1 MKHTHHILFL
11 IILGFFI
18 VEPSNVIANTFS
30 LQNNSGDTISKA
42 KTDKFDG
49 WTEEQYKHYEDSII
63 SKLYPPVVSRRSEE
77 PPSTSVTHDNA
88 IMYSN
93 MSVQNPHVPNTINID
108 KSKEVGEI
116 SINSGTLPS
125 GAKTYEIPISVSPG
139 MKGFTPNIS
148 LVYNSQQG
156 NSTLGMGWSVSGI
169 SMIVRGGKSIYYDG
183 KAEGIK
189 MDNNDSFMLNGVRL
203 IKTDATSGYILYESE
218 QGNIKAKGFISG
230 TTMTYFEVFFP
241 NGDKGV
247 FGSTMNFQNMLFY
260 PLFSLEDLYGN
271 TIRYAYTYS
280 DNHYTISRISYNGCY
295 VDFQYAESREDPI
308 LTYGGGKRVYEPK
321 LLKAITSKHGAKILC
336 TYTLSYS
343 VDKKKSFL
351 TRVDL
356 SANGKSFNPI
366 FFYYGEGLT
375 ATSYTKSET
384 QLLEW
389 YESDAPNMIKVVKG
403 KFDYDSD
410 ADGLIVLPN
419 KNPYWKHYRHSTA
432 FRHSQ
437 NRFDNLY
444 LGDEKIFLYAGL
456 KDNLASPMPNLLTE
470 SGFVDIISGDLEGK
484 QEEYV
489 IKINDLVVN
498 NNDQITFKV
507 YRSNLYSGLARLYTR
522 NYSFPTVY
530 TDADDGKSIQPKYYY
545 AGDFNGD
552 GKMEVLATSVHQPFG
567 DTGKPSKCYV
577 FDLVNDKI
585 LYQSHVFPFNIDF
598 VGVQQSDS
606 DAANNNSDK
615 LLVMDY
621 DGDGKTDI
629 CHINDNGVDVYTFET
644 SGTNIVG
651 AKKIASYTGL
661 NKAALENRRLL
672 MGEFNGDGLIDLLV
686 SPSSQG
692 ADSKWTVYNSKGN
705 GQFDKSTF
713 SGTNNDNSANAGFV
727 IQDVNSDGTTDLIK
741 YSASGF
747 FTYLASNNKIDVCT
761 DYCNYPSTN
770 SILVPTNINSRNSFT
785 QLISLKEGKATKY
798 SFSSDYG
805 KESLLTGVA
814 NSLGVIEKNYY
825 TRANEEGI
833 TSGVYSKGYGATYPY
848 VNIHEPLTLIASS
861 ETYVDGKT
869 TEGNTYRYKNAVVHR
884 QGLGF
889 CGFEEIMSY
898 DNRGRSSVCVY
909 DTNRRG
915 IVKSKSTPTYKG
927 EYEYS
932 VTTQTNRLLKILLT
946 KKTET
951 DLLKNIKV
959 ATSYSYDTYGYPTEE
974 GVTYSDGTT
983 IMKNTLYSQRN
994 TIGDGYYLG
1003 FPINKTSAITREGTT
1018 YTERIFIPAYSHR
1031 QPNVRILYK
1040 NGNAV
1045 KEETFSYDSYGNVIN
1060 SSVKD
1065 FSSTS
1070 RQTTKYEYNLY
1081 GRPTKTTSPMGLVT
1095 RFGYDDFG
1103 RVKTMSDFRGGVT
1116 SYSYDGFGRETSVSY
1131 PDNTHKSITLS
1142 WETDGSNGIY
1152 RRTQETT
1159 GLPKSAIVFD
1169 ALNRDVCTSK
1179 TLLNG
1184 KEQVVLKEYDNDGHL
1199 SGITNPYDKSVSPF
1213 WKSYAYDIYGRV
1225 TSCTESSTAVTKY
1238 EYNGNSITTTSKG
1251 ITQTQAYDAL
1261 GNLISVTDSAGTIT
1275 YQIAPDGNPVS
1286 ITAPGNI
1293 KTTFGYDKYRRRISL
1308 ADPSMGVTTYEYDA
1322 SGNLSKETD
1331 ANGNAK
1337 QYEYDQYNRLL
1348 KSTCPEFTTSYNYNT
1363 VGDLVE
1369 VSTSNGTGSTI
1380 SYDVFGRIKQ
1390 WKQTIQDG
1398 KWLQKDYTYADGNVS
1413 SIEYTSQAGQ
1423 IAKENYVYVDGCL
1436 KEVNLNGTTNV
1447 YSIATLSSHGTA
1459 SSIVSGSITRKYQY
1473 TPAGLLN
1480 ERSGTSHN
1488 KKYQDFSY
1496 TFNVHTLNMMARKDN
1511 LRNLTEDFKYDN
1523 LNRLMSF
1530 GDNSTTYDSKG
1541 NITSQSDVGSF
1552 DYDIPQKPYAVSG
1565 VTLTSE
1571 NMPVCNQE
1579 VEYTSFSRPKSI
1591 SENGYIAD
1599 FSYFADYE
1607 RTKMAISHDNN
1618 NVITRYYMGDCYEL
1632 EVTPTGNKERLYL
1645 GGDYYSAPAVLVKE
1659 NGVDKVYNVLRDN
1672 LGSITHIIAPDDSL
1686 VQELS
1691 YDAWGRLRDPATLQ
1705 VFDSG
1710 NEPELFL
1717 GRGYTGHEHLT
1728 QFGLINM
1735 NARLYDAALG
1745 RFLSPDPYVQMPDF
1759 SQNFNRYS
1767 YCMNNPLKYVDKD
1780 GKSFLL
1786 IAAIVAGAYFGGSAI
1801 NGTFNPTKWNY
1812 GSWKT
1817 YAGMAVGGVAG
1828 YAGAALGTSVAA
1840 AATASGASSIGAGMA
1855 GGMIGGMTSG
1865 AINGAGM
1872 AAISG
1877 GSLDDVM
1884 EGMTFGTVIGGLGGA
1899 ISGGI
1904 GSSIGDFSGVPGS
1917 SFKNAVYE
1925 LGHSTLK
1932 GIATGI
1938 GGGIMMA
1945 AMEGRIDYLWQGVAW
1960 GAALSVGMAGLRIGL
1975 MGTTIVPPGI
1985 EGRFD
1990 ADDNAM
1996 GIRITYPVYRRGG
2009 LLRNWVPGITIGR
2022 NMMVDTRFLNSD
2034 SKSMQSQYY
2043 EILAHERAHVYQ
2055 QKILGRAGF
2064 YLRTMYEYLINPGYS
2079 NNKPYN
2085 NPNCLEYWA
2094 EQYMKLTP

>member
-1 MKHTHHILFL
+1 M
-11 IILGFFI
+11 
-18 VEPSNVIANTFS
+18 
-30 LQNNSGDTISKA
+30 
-42 KTDKFDG
+42 DKFGDF
-49 WTEEQYKHYEDSII
+49 TEEQYKHYEDSII
-63 SKLYPPVVSRRSEE
+63 SRLYPPVVACKSEE
-77 PPSTSVTHDNA
+77 FPSTSATHDNA
-88 IMYSN
+88 VTHGLLP
-93 MSVQNPHVPNTINID
+93 VQNSHVPNAINID

-116 SINSGTLPS
+116 PINSGVLPS
-125 GAKTYEIPISVSPG
+125 GAKTYEIPISVYPG
-139 MKGFTPNIS
+139 MNDFTPNIS

-156 NSTLGMGWSVSGI
+156 NSTLGMGWSISGMP
-169 SMIVRGGKSIYYDG
+169 MIVRGGKNVYYDG

-189 MDNNDSFMLNGVRL
+189 LDNDDTFTLNGVRL
-203 IKTDATSGYILYESE
+203 IRTGTESDHILYESE
-218 QGNIKAKGFISG
+218 QGNVKVKGFISG
-230 TTMTYFEVFFP
+230 TTVTYFEDFFP
-241 NGDKGV
+241 NGNKGI
-247 FGSTMNFQNMLFY
+247 FGNTYNTQKMLFY
-260 PLFSLEDLYGN
+260 PLFSLKDLYGN
-271 TIRYAYTYS
+271 TIRYDYSYS
-280 DNHYTISRISYNGCY
+280 DNHYNISRIYYNGCY
-295 VDFQYAESREDPI
+295 VDIQYSESREDPI
-308 LTYGGGKRVYEPK
+308 LTYSAGKKVYEPK
-321 LLKAITSKHGAKILC
+321 LLKTITSKFRDNILC

-343 VDKKKSFL
+343 VDKEKSLL
-351 TRVDL
+351 TKVDL

-366 FFYYGEGLT
+366 SFYYGEGLT

-384 QLLEW
+384 RLLEW
-389 YESDAPNMIKVVKG
+389 YESDDPNMIKVVKG

-419 KNPYWKHYRHSTA
+419 KNPYWKHYRHSTG

-444 LGDEKIFLYAGL
+444 SGDEKIFLYAGL
-456 KDNLASPMPNLLTE
+456 KDDLASPMPNLLTE
-470 SGFVDIISGDLEGK
+470 KGFVDIISGDLEGK

-489 IKINDLVVN
+489 IKINDQVVN
-498 NNDQITFKV
+498 NNDQVTFNV

-530 TDADDGKSIQPKYYY
+530 TDADKGKSIQPKYYY
-545 AGDFNGD
+545 TGDFNGD

-585 LYQSHVFPFNIDF
+585 LFQSHVFPLNIDF
-598 VGVQQSDS
+598 VGIQQSDP

-629 CHINDNGVDVYTFET
+629 CHINENCVDVYTFET

-672 MGEFNGDGLIDLLV
+672 MGEFNGDGLMDLLV
-686 SPSSQG
+686 SPSSKG
-692 ADSKWTVYNSKGN
+692 GDSKWTVYNSKGN

-747 FTYLASNNKIDVCT
+747 FTYLASNNKVEVCSG
-761 DYCNYPSTN
+761 YCNYASTK

-825 TRANEEGI
+825 SKANEEGI
-833 TSGVYSKGYGATYPY
+833 MGGVYRKGYGATFPY
-848 VNIHEPLTLIASS
+848 VNIHEPMTIIASS
-861 ETYVDGKT
+861 ETYVDGKST
-869 TEGNTYRYKNAVVHR
+869 NGNYYHYKNAVVHR

-889 CGFEEIMSY
+889 CGFEEITSH
-898 DNRGRSSVCVY
+898 DNRGRVSVCVY
-909 DTNRRG
+909 DPNRRG
-915 IVKSKSTPTYKG
+915 VVKSNSTPTSQD

-932 VTTQTNRLLKILLT
+932 VTTQANRLLKILLN

-951 DLLKNIKV
+951 DLLKNIKIS
-959 ATSYSYDTYGYPTEE
+959 TSYSYDTYGYPTEE
-974 GVTYSDGTT
+974 VVSYSDGTVIT
-983 IMKNTLYSQRN
+983 RNILYSHQN

-1003 FPINKTSAITREGTT
+1003 FPVDQNSAITREGMT
-1018 YTERIFIPAYSHR
+1018 YTERMFIPAHSKR

-1045 KEETFSYDSYGNVIN
+1045 KEETYSYNSYGNVIN
-1060 SSVKD
+1060 SSVKN
-1065 FSSTS
+1065 FSSTNN
-1070 RQTTKYEYNLY
+1070 QTTKYEYDLF
-1081 GRPTKTTSPMGLVT
+1081 GKLTKTTSPMGLVT
-1095 RFGYDDFG
+1095 NFGYDDFG
-1103 RVKTMSDFRGGVT
+1103 RLKTMSDFRGGIT
-1116 SYSYDGFGRETSVSY
+1116 SYSYDDFGRETYVTY
-1131 PDNTHKSITLS
+1131 PDKTHKSTTLA
-1142 WETDGSNGIY
+1142 WETDGSDGIY

-1169 ALNRDVCTSK
+1169 ALNRDVCNTK

-1184 KEQVVLKEYDNDGHL
+1184 KELVVLKEYDDDGHL
-1199 SGITNPYDKSVSPF
+1199 SSVSNPYDKSVPPF
-1213 WKSYAYDIYGRV
+1213 GKSYAYDIYDRV

-1238 EYNGNSITTTSKG
+1238 EYDGNSVTTTSKG
-1251 ITQTQAYDAL
+1251 ITQTQTYDAL
-1261 GNLISVTDSAGTIT
+1261 GNLISVTDSAGTIS
-1275 YQIAPDGNPVS
+1275 YQFAPDGNIVS

-1293 KTTFGYDKYRRRISL
+1293 MTRFGYDKFRRRIRL
-1308 ADPSMGVTTYEYDA
+1308 VDPSMGTTTYEYDD

-1331 ANGNAK
+1331 ANGNVK
-1337 QYEYDQYNRLL
+1337 QYEYDLYDRLL
-1348 KSTCPEFTTSYNYNT
+1348 KSTCPEFTTSYKYNT
-1363 VGDLVE
+1363 IGDLVE
-1369 VSTSNGTGSTI
+1369 VATSNGTGETI
-1380 SYDVFGRIKQ
+1380 SYDDFGRIKQ
-1390 WKQTIQDG
+1390 WKQTVQDG

-1413 SIEYTSQAGQ
+1413 SIEYTSQAGR
-1423 IAKENYVYVDGCL
+1423 IAKENYVYVDGNL

-1447 YSIATLSSHGTA
+1447 YSIETLSSHGTA
-1459 SSIVSGSITRKYQY
+1459 SSIVSGNITRKYMY
-1473 TPAGLLN
+1473 TPAGLLSG
-1480 ERSGTSHN
+1480 RSGASPSN
-1488 KKYQDFSY
+1488 QYQDVSY
-1496 TFNVHTLNMMARKDN
+1496 TFNAHTLNMMSRKDN

-1523 LNRLMSF
+1523 LNRLVSF
-1530 GDNSTTYDSKG
+1530 GDKSTTYDCKG

-1565 VTLTSE
+1565 ATLTSE
-1571 NMPVCNQE
+1571 NIPIRNQD

-1591 SENGYIAD
+1591 TENGCVAV
-1599 FSYFADYE
+1599 FSYSADYE
-1607 RTKMAISHDNN
+1607 RTKMAISRDGND
-1618 NVITRYYMGDCYEL
+1618 VITRYYMGGCYEL
-1632 EVTPTGNKERLYL
+1632 ESTPNGNKERLYL

-1659 NGVDKVYNVLRDN
+1659 NGVEKVYNILRDN
-1672 LGSITHIIAPDDSL
+1672 LGSITHVIAPDDSL

-1705 VFDSG
+1705 VFDPG
-1710 NEPELFL
+1710 NEPEPFL

-1767 YCMNNPLKYVDKD
+1767 YCMNNPLKYVDRD
-1780 GKSFLL
+1780 GKSFFL
-1786 IAAIVAGAYFGGSAI
+1786 IAAIVAGAYFGGSAA
-1801 NGTFNPTKWNY
+1801 NGTFNPIKWNY

-1817 YAGMAVGGVAG
+1817 YAGMAVGGMAG
-1828 YAGAALGTSVAA
+1828 YAGAALGASVAA
-1840 AATASGASSIGAGMA
+1840 AATASGTSSIGAGIA
-1855 GGMIGGMTSG
+1855 GGMIGGMASG

-1872 AAISG
+1872 TAISG
-1877 GSLDDVM
+1877 GSLNDIM
-1884 EGMTFGTVIGGLGGA
+1884 EGMTLGTVMGGFGGA

-1904 GSSIGDFSGVPGS
+1904 GGAIGDFSGVPGS
-1917 SFKNAVYE
+1917 SLKNGIYE

-1932 GIATGI
+1932 GLAIGI
-1938 GGGIMMA
+1938 GGGVMMA
-1945 AMEGRIDYLWQGVAW
+1945 AMEGRIDYLWQGAAW
-1960 GAALSVGMAGLRIGL
+1960 GAALSVSMAGLRIGL

-1996 GIRITYPVYRRGG
+1996 GIRNTYPVYRRGG

-2034 SKSMQSQYY
+2034 SKNMQSQYY

-2055 QKILGRAGF
+2055 QKILGRTGF

-2085 NPNCLEYWA
+2085 NPNCLEFWA

>member
-1 MKHTHHILFL
+1 MNKTPHILFL
-11 IILGFFI
+11 IFLSFFI
-18 VEPSNVIANTFS
+18 VEPSNAIANTAS
-30 LQNNSGDTISKA
+30 LQNNSGDTISKV

-49 WTEEQYKHYEDSII
+49 WTEKQYKHYEDSIL
-63 SKLYPPVVSRRSEE
+63 SKLYPPVVACMSEDVL
-77 PPSTSVTHDNA
+77 SNNVTQDDAVTHGLMPVKN
-88 IMYSN
+88 S
-93 MSVQNPHVPNTINID
+93 HVPNIVDID
-108 KSKEVGEI
+108 KSREVGEI
-116 SINSGTLPS
+116 SINSGVSPS
-125 GAKTYEIPISVSPG
+125 GAKTYVIPITVYPG
-139 MKGFTPNIS
+139 MNNFTPNLS
-148 LVYNSQQG
+148 LAYNSQQG
-156 NSTLGMGWSVSGI
+156 NSILGMGWSVCGI

-183 KAEGIK
+183 KAEGIR
-189 MDNNDSFMLNGVRL
+189 MDNSDSFMLNGVRL
-203 IKTDATSGYILYESE
+203 IRTGTASDHILYESE
-218 QGNIKAKGFISG
+218 QGNIKAKGFFSG

-247 FGSTMNFQNMLFY
+247 FGSTLNFQNMLVY
-260 PLFSLEDLYGN
+260 PLFSLKDIHGN
-271 TIRYAYTYS
+271 TIRYNYSYS
-280 DNHYTISRISYNGCY
+280 DNHYNISRVSYNGCY
-295 VDFQYAESREDPI
+295 VEFQYEESREDPI
-308 LTYGGGKRVYEPK
+308 LTYGGGKKLYEPK
-321 LLKAITSKHGAKILC
+321 LLKTITSKYGEKVLC
-336 TYTLSYS
+336 RYTLSYC
-343 VDKKKSFL
+343 VDKKRSLL
-351 TRVDL
+351 TSVEL

-366 FFYYGEGLT
+366 SFYYGEGLT

-389 YESDAPNMIKVVKG
+389 YESDDPNMIKVVKG

-419 KNPYWKHYRHSTA
+419 KNPYWKHYLHSTA

-444 LGDEKIFLYAGL
+444 SGDEKIFLYAGL

-470 SGFVDIISGDLEGK
+470 KGFVDVISGDIEGK
-484 QEEYV
+484 QEEYI
-489 IKINDLVVN
+489 IKINNLVVN
-498 NNDQITFKV
+498 DNDRITFNV

-522 NYSFPTVY
+522 NYSFSTVY
-530 TDADDGKSIQPKYYY
+530 TDADKEKSIQPKFYYT
-545 AGDFNGD
+545 GDFNGD
-552 GKMEVLATSVHQPFG
+552 GKMEVLATSIHQPFG
-567 DTGKPSKCYV
+567 DTGKPSKCYI

-585 LYQSHVFPFNIDF
+585 LFQNHVFPLNIDF
-598 VGVQQSDS
+598 VGVQQSDP

-621 DGDGKTDI
+621 DGDGKTDV
-629 CHINDNGVDVYTFET
+629 CHINEKGVDIYTFET

-651 AKKIASYTGL
+651 AKKIASYAGL

-672 MGEFNGDGLIDLLV
+672 MGEFNGDGLMDLLV

-692 ADSKWTVYNSKGN
+692 TDSKWTVYNSKGN

-713 SGTNNDNSANAGFV
+713 SGTSNDNSTNAGFV

-747 FTYLASNNKIDVCT
+747 YTYLASNNNVGVCT
-761 DYCNYPSTN
+761 DYCNYTSTK

-785 QLISLKEGKATKY
+785 QLISLKEGKVTKY

-825 TRANEEGI
+825 SKANEEGI
-833 TSGVYSKGYGATYPY
+833 MSGVYRKGYGAAYPY
-848 VNIHEPLTLIASS
+848 VNIHEPLTLVAAS
-861 ETYVDGKT
+861 ETYVDGRN
-869 TEGNTYRYKNAVVHR
+869 TEGKSYHYKNAVMHR

-898 DNRGRSSVCVY
+898 DNRGRTSVCVY
-909 DTNRRG
+909 DPYRRG
-915 IVKSKSTPTYKG
+915 IMKSNSTPTARG

-974 GVTYSDGTT
+974 GVAYSDGTT
-983 IMKNTLYSQRN
+983 IMKNTLYSQQN
-994 TIGDGYYLG
+994 TIADGYNLG
-1003 FPINKTSAITREGTT
+1003 FPIDKTSVITREGMT

-1065 FSSTS
+1065 FSSTN
-1070 RQTTKYEYNLY
+1070 RQRTRYEYNTY
-1081 GRPTKTTSPMGLVT
+1081 GRPYKTINPMGLVT
-1095 RFGYDDFG
+1095 FFGYDDFG
-1103 RVKTMSDFRGGVT
+1103 RVKTVSDFRGGIT
-1116 SYSYDGFGRETSVSY
+1116 SYSYDDFGREKTVTY
-1131 PDNTHKSITLS
+1131 PGNTYKNITLI
-1142 WETDGSNGIY
+1142 WEPDGSGGIY
-1152 RRTQETT
+1152 RETQETT
-1159 GLPKSAIVFD
+1159 GMPKSAIVFD

-1184 KEQVVLKEYDNDGHL
+1184 KELVVLKEYDNDGHL

-1225 TSCTESSTAVTKY
+1225 TSCTESSTAITKY
-1238 EYNGNSITTTSKG
+1238 EYNGNSVTTTSKG
-1251 ITQTQAYDAL
+1251 ITQTQTYDAL

-1308 ADPSMGVTTYEYDA
+1308 VDPSMGATTYEYDA

-1348 KSTCPEFTTSYNYNT
+1348 KSTCPEFTTSYNYNS

-1369 VSTSNGTGSTI
+1369 VTTSNGTGSTI

-1390 WKQTIQDG
+1390 WKQTVQDG

-1423 IAKENYVYVDGCL
+1423 IAKENYVYVDGSL

-1447 YSIATLSSHGTA
+1447 YSIASLSSHGTA

-1473 TPAGLLN
+1473 TPVGLLSR
-1480 ERSGTSHN
+1480 RSGTSHN

-1496 TFNVHTLNMMARKDN
+1496 TFNVHTLNMMSRKDN
-1511 LRNLTEDFKYDN
+1511 LRNLSENFGYDN
-1523 LNRLMSF
+1523 LNRLTSF
-1530 GDNSTTYDSKG
+1530 GDKSTTYDCNG
-1541 NITSQSDVGSF
+1541 NISSQSDIGSF
-1552 DYDIPQKPYAVSG
+1552 DYDIPQKPYAISG
-1565 VTLTSE
+1565 VTLTSG
-1571 NMPVCNQE
+1571 NIPIWNQE

-1599 FSYFADYE
+1599 FSYSADYE

-1659 NGVDKVYNVLRDN
+1659 NGTEKIYNILRDN

-1691 YDAWGRLRDPATLQ
+1691 YDAWGRLRNPATLQ
-1705 VFDSG
+1705 VFEPG
-1710 NEPELFL
+1710 KEPELFL

-1759 SQNFNRYS
+1759 SQSFNRYS

-1780 GKSFLL
+1780 GKSFWL
-1786 IAAIVAGAYFGGSAI
+1786 IAAAVVGAYI
-1801 NGTFNPTKWNY
+1801 
-1812 GSWKT
+1812 
-1817 YAGMAVGGVAG
+1817 GGVASNKGNLNPFTWNWKQTTTYLGIGVGAVCG
-1828 YAGAALGTSVAA
+1828 YSCAYGLLNPGTLGYTFGINNSVLGVGL
-1840 AATASGASSIGAGMA
+1840 TIGGAGCLNNWDFNWLTKAGDGGNISLNINSSESKENDSRFFHGTQYEASKWLVYTSKKNNVEMA
-1855 GGMIGGMTSG
+1855 MYKTDYGYYFEQAEGYVFSSQEFNRKRFTFAGMRQDGQYIYYAHNAFDAGTLYSLRYRKDGKPYLDLGLGQQFDVREMYHTHPRSTHLSPDDPLKDIIPTYAIGWDGIRRGDPVVVNG
-1865 AINGAGM
+1865 AIL
-1872 AAISG
+1872 
-1877 GSLDDVM
+1877 LDDVPV
-1884 EGMTFGTVIGGLGGA
+1884 FGTI
-1899 ISGGI
+1899 I
-1904 GSSIGDFSGVPGS
+1904 
-1917 SFKNAVYE
+1917 K
-1925 LGHSTLK
+1925 
-1932 GIATGI
+1932 
-1938 GGGIMMA
+1938 
-1945 AMEGRIDYLWQGVAW
+1945 
-1960 GAALSVGMAGLRIGL
+1960 
-1975 MGTTIVPPGI
+1975 
-1985 EGRFD
+1985 
-1990 ADDNAM
+1990 
-1996 GIRITYPVYRRGG
+1996 
-2009 LLRNWVPGITIGR
+2009 
-2022 NMMVDTRFLNSD
+2022 
-2034 SKSMQSQYY
+2034 
-2043 EILAHERAHVYQ
+2043 
-2055 QKILGRAGF
+2055 
-2064 YLRTMYEYLINPGYS
+2064 
-2079 NNKPYN
+2079 
-2085 NPNCLEYWA
+2085 
-2094 EQYMKLTP
+2094 

>member
-444 LGDEKIFLYAGL
+444 SGDEKIFLYAGL

-470 SGFVDIISGDLEGK
+470 SGFVD
-484 QEEYV
+484 
-489 IKINDLVVN
+489 
-498 NNDQITFKV
+498 
-507 YRSNLYSGLARLYTR
+507 
-522 NYSFPTVY
+522 
-530 TDADDGKSIQPKYYY
+530 
-545 AGDFNGD
+545 
-552 GKMEVLATSVHQPFG
+552 
-567 DTGKPSKCYV
+567 
-577 FDLVNDKI
+577 
-585 LYQSHVFPFNIDF
+585 
-598 VGVQQSDS
+598 
-606 DAANNNSDK
+606 
-615 LLVMDY
+615 
-621 DGDGKTDI
+621 
-629 CHINDNGVDVYTFET
+629 
-644 SGTNIVG
+644 
-651 AKKIASYTGL
+651 
-661 NKAALENRRLL
+661 
-672 MGEFNGDGLIDLLV
+672 
-686 SPSSQG
+686 
-692 ADSKWTVYNSKGN
+692 
-705 GQFDKSTF
+705 
-713 SGTNNDNSANAGFV
+713 
-727 IQDVNSDGTTDLIK
+727 
-741 YSASGF
+741 
-747 FTYLASNNKIDVCT
+747 
-761 DYCNYPSTN
+761 
-770 SILVPTNINSRNSFT
+770 
-785 QLISLKEGKATKY
+785 
-798 SFSSDYG
+798 
-805 KESLLTGVA
+805 
-814 NSLGVIEKNYY
+814 
-825 TRANEEGI
+825 
-833 TSGVYSKGYGATYPY
+833 
-848 VNIHEPLTLIASS
+848 
-861 ETYVDGKT
+861 
-869 TEGNTYRYKNAVVHR
+869 
-884 QGLGF
+884 
-889 CGFEEIMSY
+889 IMSY

-1159 GLPKSAIVFD
+1159 GLPKSTIVFD

-1511 LRNLTEDFKYDN
+1511 LRNLTENFKYDN

-1904 GSSIGDFSGVPGS
+1904 GSSIGDFSGVSGS

-1945 AMEGRIDYLWQGVAW
+1945 AMEDRIDYLWQGVAW